1 MRINAPVEIFE
12 AIYAIGYG
20 FFEQEDKGIIDR
32 ALRKDKLN
40 EKT

>member
-1 MRINAPVEIFE
+1 VEIFE

-20 FFEQEDKGIIDR
+20 FFEQDDKGIIDR
-32 ALRKDKLN
+32 ALRNNKLN